1 MWSSEEIWNILPS
14 PELQPWINCAQGQ
27 TNWNVMLP
35 SCFKIFLETFTNIS
49 AKQQMCLLQFCL
61 PVLIFFINIYK

>member
-1 MWSSEEIWNILPS
+1 MQFEHIVIMTKYVEQWSSEEIWNILPS

-35 SCFKIFLETFTNIS
+35 SCSKIFLSTFTNIS
-49 AKQQMCLLQFCL
+49 AKQK
-61 PVLIFFINIYK
+61 V

>member
-27 TNWNVMLP
+27 TNWNVILP
-35 SCFKIFLETFTNIS
+35 SCSKILLETFTNIS
-49 AKQQMCLLQFCL
+49 AKQ
-61 PVLIFFINIYK
+61 